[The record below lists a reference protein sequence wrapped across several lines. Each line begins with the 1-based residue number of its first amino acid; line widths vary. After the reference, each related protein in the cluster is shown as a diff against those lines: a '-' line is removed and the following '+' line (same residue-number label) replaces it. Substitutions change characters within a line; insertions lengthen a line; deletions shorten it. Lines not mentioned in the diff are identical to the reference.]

1 MVDDDNVHQQPANPS
16 CLRINSTINSFFMT
30 CHAGIRDTK
39 LEGYEEK
46 FTYKKIDVALQAT
59 LEVKLAL
66 CGDLASISCSAGDHG
81 TLKKQSTHIQELEK
95 KKENSDLLITKL
107 RSVVDVERKKVGDA
121 KFELKCVV
129 ETHAK
134 DVGVI
139 QSK

>member
-59 LEVKLAL
+59 LELEITAPLRSKVL
-66 CGDLASISCSAGDHG
+66 ISKN
-81 TLKKQSTHIQELEK
+81 LKRRRK
-95 KKENSDLLITKL
+95 NSDLLITKL

>member
-59 LEVKLAL
+59 LE
-66 CGDLASISCSAGDHG
+66 G
-81 TLKKQSTHIQELEK
+81 TWLQYHAQLE
-95 KKENSDLLITKL
+95 ITAPL
-107 RSVVDVERKKVGDA
+107 RSKVLISRNLKRRRKIVTFSSPSLDQWLTLRGRKSVMPSSSLNVWLRRMLRMLG
-121 KFELKCVV
+121 
-129 ETHAK
+129 
-134 DVGVI
+134 
-139 QSK
+139 